1 MLSLCQVLDGD
12 WSNKALGMCEQLK
25 EALMKLL
32 GQDPSK
38 ERTVRIDTEALFV
51 SFKFP
56 ANSVPRSL
64 QFLPF

>member
-1 MLSLCQVLDGD
+1 MLSLCQALDRD
-12 WSNKALGMCEQLK
+12 CSKKALNTREQLK

-32 GQDPSK
+32 VQDPSN
-38 ERTVRIDTEALFV
+38 ERTVRIDTEALLV

-56 ANSVPRSL
+56 ANSVPRSP

>member
-1 MLSLCQVLDGD
+1 MLSHSQVPDC
-12 WSNKALGMCEQLK
+12 SKKALNTREQVK

-32 GQDPSK
+32 VQDPSN

-51 SFKFP
+51 SLKFP
-56 ANSVPRSL
+56 LNSVPRSP